1 MRTIGLLLA
10 MVLACP
16 VVAAA
21 AGPPLQASLSIA
33 MPAENGEMRY
43 DVEPLEGG
51 GAEAFAVAIN
61 GDDGRTVEV
70 RFRFSYSI
78 PPDTIALDE
87 IVDHVTVATIDDA
100 GNVIGSARLRTG
112 EINVNPN
119 GPWIRYRV
127 TLYRPE
133 SAYRVRVRVF
143 GNYE

>member
-1 MRTIGLLLA
+1 MRAIGLLLS
-10 MVLACP
+10 LLLTSP
-16 VVAAA
+16 VAALA
-21 AGPPLQASLSIA
+21 AGPPLQASLSIP
-33 MPAENGEMRY
+33 MPAEDGEMRY
-43 DVEPLEGG
+43 DVESLEGG

-78 PPDTIALDE
+78 PPDTVALDE
-87 IVDHVTVATIDDA
+87 IVDHVAVVTVDA
-100 GNVIGSARLRTG
+100 SGNAIGSARLRTG
-112 EINVNPN
+112 QINVNPN

-133 SAYRVRVRVF
+133 SPYRVRVRVF